1 MDLGALLSDPGI
13 RRARARLHET
23 DAETLREQL
32 ELVRIPAPS
41 FGEAE
46 RAEWV
51 RARFEA
57 LGLAGIE
64 SDEVGNLLGTLAGAG
79 FPEEPPVLLSAHL
92 DTVFPRETDLTPRT
106 EGERIYAPG
115 ITDNA
120 RGLAALLAVARVLAE
135 QGVRT
140 RRPLLLVATVCE
152 EGIGDLRGVKHLFRA
167 GSRLRDAA
175 AFLSLD
181 GSGAGRI
188 VHRAIGSRRLRMTV
202 TGPGG
207 HSWADRGAPNPV
219 QALAAAVAALR
230 GIQPPP
236 AARSALTVTRIGGGT
251 SINSIPAEAWA
262 ELDLRSDTSRPLAR
276 LEEEAREA
284 LRAAVD
290 AENRA
295 RTRRA
300 RTLAHTVEVIGD
312 RPSGE
317 TSPES
322 ELVRAAVAVTQALG
336 DRADLAAS
344 STDAN
349 VAISLGIPAITIGA
363 GGESGG
369 VHTLDEW
376 YCNRGGP
383 RGIERAL
390 LVTLA
395 AAGLAGSGRG

>member
-1 MDLGALLSDPGI
+1 MDLGALLSDPEI
-13 RRARARLHET
+13 RRVRARIHET
-23 DAETLREQL
+23 DGETLREQL

-41 FGEAE
+41 FAEEE
-46 RAEWV
+46 RAAWV
-51 RARFEA
+51 RARFQA
-57 LGLAGIE
+57 LGLCGIE
-64 SDEVGNLLGTLAGAG
+64 SDAVGNLIGMLPGAG
-79 FPEEPPVLLSAHL
+79 SPDEPPVILSAHL

-106 EGERIYAPG
+106 EGDRHYAPG

-120 RGLAALLAVARVLAE
+120 RGLAALLAIARVLTE
-135 QGVRT
+135 EGVCT
-140 RRPLLLVATVCE
+140 RRPLLIVATVCE
-152 EGIGDLRGVKHLFRA
+152 EGIGDLRGVKHLFRE
-167 GSRLRDAA
+167 GSRLRRTA

-188 VHRAIGSRRLRMTV
+188 VHRAIGSRRLRVTV
-202 TGPGG
+202 SGPGG
-207 HSWADRGAPNPV
+207 HSWADRGTPNPV
-219 QALAAAVAALR
+219 QALSAAVAALR
-230 GIQPPP
+230 GVQPPP
-236 AARSALTVTRIGGGT
+236 AARSALTVARIGGGT

-262 ELDLRSDTSRPLAR
+262 ELDLRSDAPRPLAR
-276 LEEEAREA
+276 LEEEVRAA

-300 RTLAHTVEVIGD
+300 RPLAHAIEVIGD

-317 TSPES
+317 TSPEA

-336 DRADLAAS
+336 ERADLAAS

-383 RGIERAL
+383 QGIERAL
-390 LVTLA
+390 LITLA
-395 AAGLAGSGRG
+395 AAGLAGPGRS